1 VAQSETVDLDVT
13 FAADAILAAITPPL
27 YDLRRQSRNFSRER
41 ILAGMRR
48 LFIDGLR
55 VHSQQTTDTRQTFGG
70 KTSCERPLAALRVT

>member
-1 VAQSETVDLDVT
+1 VHQRISHLLTKAVAQSETVDLDVS

-27 YDLRRQSRNFSRER
+27 YDFQRQSRNFSRER

-55 VHSQQTTDTRQTFGG
+55 VHSQQATDTGG
-70 KTSCERPLAALRVT
+70 KG

>member
-1 VAQSETVDLDVT
+1 MHQRISHLLTKAVAQSETMDLDVS

-27 YDLRRQSRNFSRER
+27 YDFQRQSRNFSRER

-55 VHSQQTTDTRQTFGG
+55 VHSQQATDTGG
-70 KTSCERPLAALRVT
+70 KG

>member
-1 VAQSETVDLDVT
+1 MHQRISHLLTKAVAQSETVDLDVS

-27 YDLRRQSRNFSRER
+27 YDFQRQSRNFSRER

-55 VHSQQTTDTRQTFGG
+55 VHSQQATDTGG
-70 KTSCERPLAALRVT
+70 KG

>member
-1 VAQSETVDLDVT
+1 MDLDVS

-27 YDLRRQSRNFSRER
+27 YDFQRQSRNFSRER

-55 VHSQQTTDTRQTFGG
+55 VHSQQATDTGG
-70 KTSCERPLAALRVT
+70 KG